1 MAFPFQPHSQNQ
13 PTLMYQVTASCSRKK
28 GILSVAQASLPP
40 IYLSQLLCSKPVGKG
55 TARRCRDLS
64 SGLPFLTRLTNPT
77 ACLTW
82 FSFVHC
88 VSAVSFCSNNYLL
101 GRKGKGECGLSARA
115 LGWGV
120 IRNTGL
126 LCWWSL
132 CRLVGYYLFSSERRS
147 LFQGLLS

>member
-1 MAFPFQPHSQNQ
+1 MLWVTRTNSSWSNRSVRDNASTQGTNLLSKFLGGEFGFPL
-13 PTLMYQVTASCSRKK
+13 PTLLSKPASLDVSGHCVLQQKK
-28 GILSVAQASLPP
+28 GILSIAQASLPP

-64 SGLPFLTRLTNPT
+64 SGLPFLTQITNPT

-101 GRKGKGECGLSARA
+101 GRKGKGES
-115 LGWGV
+115 
-120 IRNTGL
+120 
-126 LCWWSL
+126 
-132 CRLVGYYLFSSERRS
+132 VG
-147 LFQGLLS
+147 